1 MTVSAYYVLDVLKKK
16 FRLSY
21 RKIRRVPFSGNSE
34 RNLVLRSLYAQKMI
48 NVYHSKRRVINVDES
63 WIPAAD
69 FHYKSWKRRGMLN
82 SAPEKALIQKINII
96 CAISTDGDVWI
107 ALTTCNTDSNVLMLF
122 MTYLASA
129 LTKETPD
136 WRASTVFLLDGV
148 SSLVATHLFVSRP
161 RITNQTKV
169 ERVISI

>member
-48 NVYHSKRRVINVDES
+48 DVYHSKRRVINVDES

-69 FHYKSWKRRGMLN
+69 FHYKRWKRRGMLN
-82 SAPEKALIQKINII
+82 TAPEK
-96 CAISTDGDVWI
+96 T
-107 ALTTCNTDSNVLMLF
+107 LT
-122 MTYLASA
+122 
-129 LTKETPD
+129 
-136 WRASTVFLLDGV
+136 
-148 SSLVATHLFVSRP
+148 
-161 RITNQTKV
+161 
-169 ERVISI
+169 